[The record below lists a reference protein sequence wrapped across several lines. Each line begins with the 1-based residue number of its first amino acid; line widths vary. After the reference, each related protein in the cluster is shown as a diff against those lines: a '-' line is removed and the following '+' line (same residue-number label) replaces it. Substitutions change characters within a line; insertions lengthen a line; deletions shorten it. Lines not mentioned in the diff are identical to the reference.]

1 MKREDVK
8 AKIPGITDE
17 QLDWLMQENGADI
30 NAEKSASTRL
40 QGELDTAN
48 ATIKSLQD
56 AAKKYDGVD
65 VDGLQQ
71 QITTLQEKYNRDISD
86 LRRDSAIDLALSA
99 RRAKNSRAARALLNL
114 DGIKLEG
121 DKLTG
126 LDEQLETIQKENPWL
141 FGEETGAGMQVDTGR
156 EHGNGGSAGEDGVF
170 SAFLLQKAAPIF
182 LFTIQGN
189 PILTEEHVPIY
200 TIRIWRLSDEGRRW
214 IPFGAGSSCCIGRAC
229 DANRHFW

>member
-17 QLDWLMQENGADI
+17 QLNWLMDENGSDI
-30 NAEKSASTRL
+30 NAEKGNAARI

-48 ATIKSLQD
+48 ATIKNLRD
-56 AAKKYDGVD
+56 TVKKYDGVD
-65 VDGLQQ
+65 VEALRQQ
-71 QITTLQEKYNRDISD
+71 LGTLQTKYDTDIAAV
-86 LRRDSAIDLALSA
+86 RRDSAIDLALSA
-99 RRAKNSRAARALLNL
+99 RRAKNSRAARALLDL

-126 LDEQLETIQKENPWL
+126 LDEQLEEIQKENPWL

-189 PILTEEHVPIY
+189 PILTEEHVSIY
-200 TIRIWRLSDEGRRW
+200 TII
-214 IPFGAGSSCCIGRAC
+214 I
-229 DANRHFW
+229 

>member
-17 QLDWLMQENGADI
+17 QLNWLMDENGSDI
-30 NAEKSASTRL
+30 NAEKGNAARI

-48 ATIKSLQD
+48 TTIKTLQD
-56 AAKKYDGVD
+56 TVKKYNGVD

-71 QITTLQEKYNRDISD
+71 QITTLQEKYNRDISG

-99 RRAKNSRAARALLNL
+99 RRAKNSRAARALLDL
-114 DGIKLEG
+114 DSIKLEG

-126 LDEQLETIQKENPWL
+126 LDEQLEEIQKENPWL

-170 SAFLLQKAAPIF
+170 SAFKAM
-182 LFTIQGN
+182 N
-189 PILTEEHVPIY
+189 PGLK
-200 TIRIWRLSDEGRRW
+200 LD
-214 IPFGAGSSCCIGRAC
+214 
-229 DANRHFW
+229 